1 MIKFVDMFSGI
12 GGFREG
18 LTRAGGF
25 ECVGRCEIDKYANRS
40 YNALFDTKGEW
51 FIEDARKADPSAMPD
66 FQLLCGGFPCQTFSI
81 AGSRKG
87 FGDPRG
93 TLFFELARLAEA
105 RKPSYLLFENV
116 PGLLSHDGGRTF
128 ATILN
133 TLDRL
138 GYGVEWQCLNS
149 KDFGVPQSRNRVYI
163 VGYLDERCRGK
174 VFPFTET
181 AGSSLIQTHGGH
193 QGERV
198 YSPEGLSCTLA
209 ANPGGF
215 GGKTGLYEV
224 GVPITCATKTG
235 YQLAQVGDSI
245 DLSYATVNSR
255 RGRVGKEI
263 AHTLTTGCQQGT
275 VEVRPVKN
283 PIKSDLARNTERTGK
298 PGAPMHTLTTK
309 DRHGVLCEGRINNVG
324 FWDSIPL
331 WAVTLIGG
339 LLITVLSFTMILT
352 VYGRMFSLWMYAA
365 IAPIPL
371 STFAGEPTSSVG
383 KNFIRSYAGVCLQG
397 VVIALSCIIFSAI
410 SSSPPAVD
418 TGASVVTAVWT
429 YVGELAFNLLVLVGA
444 IKGCDRIVKEIMG
457 L

>member
-1 MIKFVDMFSGI
+1 MRQTSPSGIVPLIKFVDMFSGI

-25 ECVGRCEIDKYANRS
+25 ECVGHCEIDKYANRS

-51 FIEDARKADPSAMPD
+51 FIEDARKADPSTMPD
-66 FQLLCGGFPCQTFSI
+66 FRLLCGGFPCQTFSI

-174 VFPFTET
+174 VFPLTET
-181 AGSSLIQTHGGH
+181 TGGSLIQTHGGH

-224 GVPITCATKTG
+224 SVPIKCATKTG

-263 AHTLTTGCQQGT
+263 AHTLTTGCQQG
-275 VEVRPVKN
+275 
-283 PIKSDLARNTERTGK
+283 
-298 PGAPMHTLTTK
+298 LTPRECLRLQGWAD
-309 DRHGVLCEGRINNVG
+309 DRI
-324 FWDSIPL
+324 D
-331 WAVTLIGG
+331 
-339 LLITVLSFTMILT
+339 TVLAIQSDNQAYKQAGNGVT
-352 VYGRMFSLWMYAA
+352 VNVVEAIGRRIAA
-365 IAPIPL
+365 MDAELRGEALAP
-371 STFAGEPTSSVG
+371 
-383 KNFIRSYAGVCLQG
+383 
-397 VVIALSCIIFSAI
+397 
-410 SSSPPAVD
+410 
-418 TGASVVTAVWT
+418 
-429 YVGELAFNLLVLVGA
+429 
-444 IKGCDRIVKEIMG
+444 
-457 L
+457 

>member
-25 ECVGRCEIDKYANRS
+25 ECVGHCEIDKYANRS

-51 FIEDARKADPSAMPD
+51 FIEDARKADPSTMPD
-66 FQLLCGGFPCQTFSI
+66 FQLLCGGFPCQSFSV
-81 AGSRKG
+81 AGARRG
-87 FGDPRG
+87 FSDPRG
-93 TLFFELARLAEA
+93 TLFFEIARLVEA
-105 RKPSYLLFENV
+105 RHPAYLILENV
-116 PGLLSHDGGRTF
+116 PGLLSHSRGETY

-174 VFPFTET
+174 VFPFLET

-224 GVPITCATKTG
+224 GVPIKCATKTG
-235 YQLAQVGDSI
+235 YQMAQVGDSI

-263 AHTLTTGCQQGT
+263 AHA
-275 VEVRPVKN
+275 E
-283 PIKSDLARNTERTGK
+283 
-298 PGAPMHTLTTK
+298 AP
-309 DRHGVLCEGRINNVG
+309 
-324 FWDSIPL
+324 
-331 WAVTLIGG
+331 
-339 LLITVLSFTMILT
+339 
-352 VYGRMFSLWMYAA
+352 
-365 IAPIPL
+365 
-371 STFAGEPTSSVG
+371 
-383 KNFIRSYAGVCLQG
+383 
-397 VVIALSCIIFSAI
+397 
-410 SSSPPAVD
+410 
-418 TGASVVTAVWT
+418 
-429 YVGELAFNLLVLVGA
+429 
-444 IKGCDRIVKEIMG
+444 
-457 L
+457 